1 MLDGLR
7 GLAIIPAQTSLLKKL
22 SAGRERRN
30 MVVNSSKDP
39 LRFAL
44 GTNCLKIVYTVL
56 PEEAGQ
62 LVYETKHW
70 FTWS

>member
-30 MVVNSSKDP
+30 IVVNSSKDP

-62 LVYETKHW
+62 LVYETKH
-70 FTWS
+70 

>member
-1 MLDGLR
+1 MIYVVLQQFLPR
-7 GLAIIPAQTSLLKKL
+7 PLSWKNYRPAEKEGKTYI
-22 SAGRERRN
+22 
-30 MVVNSSKDP
+30 VVNSSKDP

-44 GTNCLKIVYTVL
+44 GTSCLKIVYTVL

>member
-1 MLDGLR
+1 MIYVVLQQFLPR
-7 GLAIIPAQTSLLKKL
+7 PLSWKNYRPAEKEGKT
-22 SAGRERRN
+22 
-30 MVVNSSKDP
+30 VVNSSKDP

>member
-62 LVYETKHW
+62 LVYETKH
-70 FTWS
+70 

>member
-1 MLDGLR
+1 MLDDLR
-7 GLAIIPAQTSLLKKL
+7 GLATIPAQTSLLKN
-22 SAGRERRN
+22 SAGRGRRKN
-30 MVVNSSKDP
+30 IVVNSSKDP

-62 LVYETKHW
+62 LVYETKH
-70 FTWS
+70 